1 MPGPVLIALAAA
13 GATLM
18 VTGVA
23 LVIGRRARLSGALLA
38 LAGAG
43 AVAAALLDHAG
54 GHSVVT
60 QILTVAVLVGLSG
73 LAAYP
78 APERW
83 GLGDL
88 IAFGLVAG
96 WVLVG
101 IGAGVVDQSSLGDAM
116 TRALAPQTVGPIAV
130 VALCLQTLWRF
141 EKAGREDRR
150 ALVWMAVGAGIP
162 LVVGLAIAFF
172 LPTAF
177 GAVVAIGL
185 WVILGPA
192 LVLGTRDPDRLD
204 AHAVGVH
211 FAEIVCTAI
220 VFIALFG
227 TVQALLG
234 LLTGDG
240 TPGPGLVA
248 LAAALCAF
256 ALHPTRIVLRR
267 VLDEILFGSRP
278 DPLSAATD
286 VAGVGSADPS
296 AALEVIRSTLVL
308 PYAGIV
314 ESDAQIATSGTPGAH
329 TRRFALDLGEDTTAE
344 FVVGLRAGDLR
355 LTDDDEKVIRLALPL
370 LAQTIRSER
379 LAAQVQAARETTVT
393 AREDERRRIRRD
405 LHDGLGPRLS
415 GIAFIADAVRST
427 LRSDPERAL
436 DHLTRLRGETE
447 QAIDD
452 IRRLVYAMR
461 PPALD
466 ELGLLAAVAQQT
478 AGLRTPAG
486 EPFNVRI
493 DALPLPSLPAAAEAA
508 AYRIAVEAT
517 ANSARHS
524 GTTTADLK
532 LSVDGDALVL
542 SVRDEGRRDPWVP
555 GVGITSMR
563 ERVAELGGE
572 LVAGEGRVEA
582 RLPLAT
588 RSPVI
593 R

>member
-96 WVLVG
+96 WVPVG

-162 LVVGLAIAFF
+162 LVVGLAIAVF
-172 LPTAF
+172 LPSAF

-204 AHAVGVH
+204 AHAVGVR
-211 FAEIVCTAI
+211 FAEIVCAAI

-234 LLTGDG
+234 LLTEDG
-240 TPGPGLVA
+240 TLGPGLVA

-314 ESDAQIATSGTPGAH
+314 ESDAQIATSGRPVPTP
-329 TRRFALDLGEDTTAE
+329 
-344 FVVGLRAGDLR
+344 
-355 LTDDDEKVIRLALPL
+355 
-370 LAQTIRSER
+370 
-379 LAAQVQAARETTVT
+379 AASPST
-393 AREDERRRIRRD
+393 
-405 LHDGLGPRLS
+405 S
-415 GIAFIADAVRST
+415 VRT
-427 LRSDPERAL
+427 
-436 DHLTRLRGETE
+436 
-447 QAIDD
+447 
-452 IRRLVYAMR
+452 R
-461 PPALD
+461 PPSSWLD
-466 ELGLLAAVAQQT
+466 CE
-478 AGLRTPAG
+478 PA
-486 EPFNVRI
+486 I
-493 DALPLPSLPAAAEAA
+493 
-508 AYRIAVEAT
+508 
-517 ANSARHS
+517 S
-524 GTTTADLK
+524 G
-532 LSVDGDALVL
+532 
-542 SVRDEGRRDPWVP
+542 
-555 GVGITSMR
+555 
-563 ERVAELGGE
+563 
-572 LVAGEGRVEA
+572 
-582 RLPLAT
+582 
-588 RSPVI
+588 
-593 R
+593 